1 MALDRLTQITASG
14 ISSSSP
20 LTGINIT
27 GVVTATSITATNYG
41 NVNATTINASGVS
54 TFQASSYWGDGDVA
68 YFGDGQDLL
77 IFHNGTDSLIRDS
90 GTGDLYLQGGNKIR
104 LTNPTGTESY
114 AIFNQDGSSELYY
127 DNVKKLETSGIGVT
141 VTGRLDVETINATG
155 VSTLSVLN
163 VGTGVS
169 IISGIAT
176 FTRILSGSSATN
188 QVPVIT
194 INSNVSN
201 PTYNTFDDYRKRSGI
216 HIDVGYA
223 TTEFDSRILIPDW
236 NNNNL
241 VLEKSSGDYE
251 PGTVIRGRLPD
262 VRYNSGIGTLYD
274 NGYSDISPNSSI
286 GLGTVTARISGQTAG
301 YNPAND
307 YLKHGVL
314 NDNTIITGSEYYPHQ
329 AREFGAGGTGRIGF
343 CYITYGGDMV
353 ARLHQESGSYLITG
367 VNVDAYA
374 DPGAPVQAIMSG
386 PVNVGAVVQ
395 YTPTDYAQIGVAT
408 DYQGVNTKSADKIT
422 LGKIL
427 KVSGNIES
435 KSSTSGFFCLTENG
449 YVWATTEHNTYGWLN
464 QNNTTNVQE
473 PVIVWDI
480 NDYDHQDRY
489 VGNSATGGIAVK
501 KVANIISTMD
511 FSSDPD
517 NTGGVVYCKV
527 VQETDR
533 YTEMWAT
540 GGYNASGQLADGSVT
555 ARSFSKAC
563 LFNIA
568 NDPTI
573 AGAGVTYTGTYVQSN
588 DGISVGVAGTDIRIT
603 FSTDPNFYL
612 GEFIYADFTTGTAV
626 DDSYEVTEKNGAGVY
641 TIQRHT
647 GKNARATTSLTTS
660 GAVTITGRSQ
670 LLRKLGRTIVGQWAG
685 GGNTGFC
692 FIQDNTN
699 VLWVVGEAG
708 SGIHGDGS
716 LVDKKTFTVTGS
728 GTLPSQQIYK
738 MVIGGT
744 DASYSDAFIL
754 FKNWTLW
761 HAGRNTSGYGY
772 NNTTQKTTWSQIAG
786 PGCSL
791 TNPPTGNVYNFWF
804 RPKVAGGVAIRDSL
818 YVTDYTEANGWCLWC
833 CGYNG
838 YYQLANGTTT
848 ASTVWTIPTKFPE
861 NYGTAASPSRTK
873 TGWMCEQMWTMHQT
887 GDAAAGYFAMFR
899 NLTTNE
905 YRLYGWGYNG
915 SGLLGDGTTTSPTT
929 PQRLVFDVPSYKI
942 KDISVFARDS
952 SYDGIGLLITYDGAL
967 YGIGGGRYANTAVAP
982 TTFPEAAFWNPS
994 NGTANS
1000 NIWSR
1005 NWRRVNPLGPY

>member
-1 MALDRLTQITASG
+1 MALDRLTQITSSG
-14 ISSSSP
+14 ISSNS
-20 LTGINIT
+20 TITVNAIAGQIT
-27 GVVTATSITATNYG
+27 GNVNSTGVITATTISGNVSG
-41 NVNATTINASGVS
+41 NVNSSGVS
-54 TFQASSYWGDGDVA
+54 TFST
-68 YFGDGQDLL
+68 LL
-77 IFHNGTDSLIRDS
+77 V
-90 GTGDLYLQGGNKIR
+90 GTGVTISSGVITATTLSGNV
-104 LTNPTGTESY
+104 N
-114 AIFNQDGSSELYY
+114 SS
-127 DNVKKLETSGIGVT
+127 
-141 VTGRLDVETINATG
+141 G
-155 VSTLSVLN
+155 VSTFSTLL

-169 IISGIAT
+169 ITSGIAT
-176 FTRILSGSSATN
+176 FNRILSGSSSTN
-188 QVPVIT
+188 QVPVLT
-194 INSNVSN
+194 ISSNVSN
-201 PTYNTFDDYRKRSGI
+201 PTYNTFEDYEKRSGV

-223 TTEFDSRILIPDW
+223 TTEFDSKILIPDW
-236 NNNNL
+236 RNNNL

-262 VRYNSGIGTLYD
+262 LSYNSGIGTLYN
-274 NGYSDISPNSSI
+274 NGYSDILPNSSI
-286 GLGTVTARISGQTAG
+286 GLGTVTARISGQTSG

-307 YLKHGVL
+307 YLKHGVV

-367 VNVDAYA
+367 VNVDGYV
-374 DPGAPVQAIMSG
+374 DPGTPVQAIMSG

-395 YTPTDYAQIGVAT
+395 YTPSDYSQIGVAT
-408 DYQGVNTKSADKIT
+408 DYQNVNTKSADKNT
-422 LGKIL
+422 LGKII
-427 KVSGNIES
+427 KISGNIES
-435 KSSTSGFFCLTENG
+435 KSSTSGFFCLTEEG

-464 QNNTTNVQE
+464 QGNTTNVQE

-501 KVANIISTMD
+501 KVANIVSTMD
-511 FSSDPD
+511 FSADPD

-533 YTEMWAT
+533 YTEMWNT
-540 GGYNASGQLADGSVT
+540 GGYNASGQLADGST
-555 ARSFSKAC
+555 TNRNFSKAC
-563 LFNIA
+563 LFNVA

-573 AGAGVTYTGTYVQSN
+573 AGAGVTYTGTYLQSN
-588 DGISVGVAGTDIRIT
+588 DGINAGVAGTDVRIT
-603 FSTDPNFYL
+603 FSSDPNFYL

-626 DDSYEVTEKNGAGVY
+626 DDSYEVTEKNGTGIY

-647 GKNARATTSLTTS
+647 GKNARTTTSLNTS
-660 GAVTITGRSQ
+660 GAVRITGRSQ
-670 LLRKLGRTIVGQWAG
+670 LLRKLGRNIVGQWAG
-685 GGNTGFC
+685 GSNNGFC

-699 VLWVVGEAG
+699 VLWVVGEAA
-708 SGIHGDGS
+708 SGIHGDGTTT
-716 LVDKKTFTVTGS
+716 DKLTFTITGS
-728 GTLPSQQIYK
+728 GVLPSQQIYK
-738 MVIGGT
+738 MIIGGT
-744 DASYSDAFIL
+744 DAAFSDAFIL

-772 NNTTQKTTWSQIAG
+772 GNTTQKLTWTQIAG

-804 RPKVAGGVAIRDSL
+804 RPKVAGGVAIRDAL
-818 YVTDYTEANGWCLWC
+818 FVTDYTEANGWCLWC

-848 ASTVWTIPTKFPE
+848 SSTSWITPTKFPQD
-861 NYGTAASPSRTK
+861 YGSAASPSRTK
-873 TGWMCEQMWTMHQT
+873 TGWMCEQMWTMHQA
-887 GDAAAGYFAMFR
+887 GDAAGGFFGMFR

-905 YRLYGWGYNG
+905 YRVYGWGYNG

-942 KDISVFARDS
+942 KDMSVFAKDTL
-952 SYDGIGLLITYDGAL
+952 YDGIGLMITYDGAL
-967 YGIGGGRYANTAVAP
+967 YGIGGGRYANTATPVAY
-982 TTFPEAAFWNPS
+982 PEAAFWNPS
-994 NGTANS
+994 NGTANG